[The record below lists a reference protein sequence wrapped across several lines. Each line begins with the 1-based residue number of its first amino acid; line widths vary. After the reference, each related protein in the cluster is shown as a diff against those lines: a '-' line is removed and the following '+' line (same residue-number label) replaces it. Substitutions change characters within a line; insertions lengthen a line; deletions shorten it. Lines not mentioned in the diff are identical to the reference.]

1 MDPCANSDFEYYL
14 LSRDEVS
21 FDLEGGAQRIAL
33 QFGDKYSD
41 FFGVASL
48 CGDPTLAAYEQTDFQ
63 GTKHSEILVDVLDVA
78 ADEFLIEFPPSG
90 YTFDSPYNS
99 IYFHI
104 SKFNL
109 TVFYTHKN
117 YTDVYAIS
125 KNVSLENP
133 CLNVQSYF
141 NIDANPISNYTQ
153 GQASTSY
160 TLSVGDDVSDRFG
173 VPGSC
178 GSYLFVEHDI
188 GDILTVTA
196 INRTAFTVTVGDPE
210 LTFSDTANKLIVF
223 RIKLLLTGDSD
234 EVPDT
239 EWTYED

>member
-14 LSRDEVS
+14 LSSEEVS
-21 FDLEGGAQRIAL
+21 FDLEAGTQRIAL

-48 CGDPTLAAYEQTDFQ
+48 CGDPTFAGYEQANFLGAEYSDN
-63 GTKHSEILVDVLDVA
+63 LVDVSDVA

-117 YTDVYAIS
+117 YKEVYPIS

-160 TLSVGDDVSDRFG
+160 TLSVSDDVSDRFG

-178 GSYLFVEHDI
+178 GSYTFVEHDI
-188 GDILTVTA
+188 GDLMTVTA
-196 INRTAFTVTVGDPE
+196 INRTAFTVTIGDPE
-210 LTFSDTANKLIVF
+210 LIFSDTANRLIAF
-223 RIKLLLTGDSD
+223 KIKLLLTGDSD

-239 EWTYED
+239 EWIYSD